1 MIVGV
6 PKEIKNEEYRVGMTP
21 NGVKDFVRAGHTVIV
36 EAGAGVGS
44 GFSDE
49 EYKAAGA
56 ELAPVDD
63 VFARADMIYKVKEPI
78 PVEYQRFKPGQIL
91 YTYLHMAAAY
101 ARELTD
107 AMIAADI
114 RGIAFETVEL
124 PNGAHP
130 LLFPMSEVAGKL
142 AIQAGATHMQKN
154 NGGRGVL
161 LGGVTGVPQAK
172 VVIIGGGTVG
182 TNAAKVA
189 VGIGARTVVIDK
201 SAERLTYLD
210 DIFGGHIETVLS
222 TESAIEAEIA
232 DADLVV
238 GARPAAGW
246 RAGSAP
252 RSRRAMLK
260 NMMPGSVLVDV
271 AIDQGGC
278 FETSKPT
285 THTEPTYVVDG
296 VIHYCVANMP
306 GAVARTSTMALAGAT
321 LPYGLAIAN
330 KGFEKA
336 VADDAALALGVNVYR
351 GKLTIPSVAEAHSL
365 AYTPLADAA
374 QGASRLRPAAHCAAA
389 DRAPMARSGRQGWAC
404 AARRRGESLAGGPR
418 APGGAFASRGAP
430 RARRSRASERMRHGR
445 PAQDRPHLAHRHR
458 RDDRARAHPRA
469 TSAARASARTTCST
483 RSAPRS
489 SR

>member
-6 PKEIKNEEYRVGMTP
+6 PKEIKNEEYRVAMTP
-21 NGVKDFVRAGHTVIV
+21 NGAKDFVRAGHTVVV

-44 GFSDE
+44 GFSDD

-78 PVEYQRFKPGQIL
+78 PVEYDKFKPGQIL

-101 ARELTD
+101 ARQLTD
-107 AMIAADI
+107 GMLAAKI
-114 RGIAFETVEL
+114 RGIAFETVEF

-142 AIQAGATHMQKN
+142 AIQAGATHLQKN

-182 TNAAKVA
+182 ANAAKVA

-210 DIFGGHIETVLS
+210 DIFAGHIETVLS
-222 TESAIEAEIA
+222 TEAAVEAEIA

-238 GARPAAGW
+238 GAVLLPGGAQTPHLIKK
-246 RAGSAP
+246 S
-252 RSRRAMLK
+252 MLK

-336 VADDAALALGVNVYR
+336 VADDAALALGVNIYR
-351 GKLTIPSVAEAHSL
+351 GLLTIPSVATAHGMK
-365 AYTPLADAA
+365 YTPLADA
-374 QGASRLRPAAHCAAA
+374 LK
-389 DRAPMARSGRQGWAC
+389 
-404 AARRRGESLAGGPR
+404 
-418 APGGAFASRGAP
+418 
-430 RARRSRASERMRHGR
+430 
-445 PAQDRPHLAHRHR
+445 
-458 RDDRARAHPRA
+458 
-469 TSAARASARTTCST
+469 SA
-483 RSAPRS
+483 
-489 SR
+489 

>member
-6 PKEIKNEEYRVGMTP
+6 PKEIKNEEYRVSVTP
-21 NGVKDFVRAGHTVIV
+21 NGVKEFVRAGHTVIV

-44 GFSDE
+44 GFTDDQ
-49 EYKAAGA
+49 YKAAGA

-63 VFARADMIYKVKEPI
+63 VFARADMIYKVKEPL
-78 PVEYQRFKPGQIL
+78 PGEYGKFKPGQIL
-91 YTYLHMAAAY
+91 YTYLHLAAAY
-101 ARELTD
+101 ARECTD
-107 AMIAADI
+107 GMLAADI

-142 AIQAGATHMQKN
+142 AIQAGAYALQKN
-154 NGGRGVL
+154 NGGEGVL

-172 VVIIGGGTVG
+172 VVVIGGGTVG

-189 VGIGARTVVIDK
+189 VGMGARTVIMD
-201 SAERLTYLD
+201 SYAPRLTYLD
-210 DIFGGHIETVLS
+210 DVFGGRIETVLS
-222 TESAIEAEIA
+222 TEAAIEEQIL

-238 GARPAAGW
+238 GAVLLPGGAQ
-246 RAGSAP
+246 AP
-252 RSRRAMLK
+252 HLVQKAWLK
-260 NMMPGSVLVDV
+260 SMKPGAVMVDV

-285 THTEPTYVVDG
+285 THSEPTYVVDG

-336 VADDAALALGVNVYR
+336 VADDPALALGVNVYR
-351 GKLTIPSVAEAHSL
+351 GKLTIPSVATAHGL
-365 AYTPLADAA
+365 TYTPLAEA
-374 QGASRLRPAAHCAAA
+374 
-389 DRAPMARSGRQGWAC
+389 MA
-404 AARRRGESLAGGPR
+404 
-418 APGGAFASRGAP
+418 
-430 RARRSRASERMRHGR
+430 
-445 PAQDRPHLAHRHR
+445 
-458 RDDRARAHPRA
+458 
-469 TSAARASARTTCST
+469 
-483 RSAPRS
+483 
-489 SR
+489 

>member
-6 PKEIKNEEYRVGMTP
+6 PKEIKNEEYRVAMTP
-21 NGVKDFVRAGHTVIV
+21 NGVKDFVHAGHTVVV

-44 GFSDE
+44 GFSDD

-63 VFARADMIYKVKEPI
+63 VWARAEMIYKVKEPI
-78 PVEYQRFKPGQIL
+78 PSEYGKFKPGQIL

-114 RGIAFETVEL
+114 RAIAFETVETE
-124 PNGAHP
+124 NRAHP

-142 AIQAGATHMQKN
+142 AIQAGATHLQKN
-154 NGGRGVL
+154 EGGRGVL
-161 LGGVTGVPQAK
+161 LGGVTGVPPAK

-210 DIFGGHIETVLS
+210 DIFGGRIETVLS
-222 TESAIEAEIA
+222 TKSAIEQEIA
-232 DADLVV
+232 DADIVV
-238 GARPAAGW
+238 GGVLLPGGAQ
-246 RAGSAP
+246 AP
-252 RSRRAMLK
+252 HLITKAMLK
-260 NMMPGSVLVDV
+260 NMLPGSVIVDV

-285 THTEPTYVVDG
+285 THTDPTYVVDG

-321 LPYGLAIAN
+321 LPYGLAIAT
-330 KGFEKA
+330 KGFEAA
-336 VADDAALALGVNVYR
+336 VADDAALARGVNVYR
-351 GKLTIPSVAEAHSL
+351 KALTIESVAAAHGL
-365 AYTPLADAA
+365 AHTPLDKA
-374 QGASRLRPAAHCAAA
+374 
-389 DRAPMARSGRQGWAC
+389 
-404 AARRRGESLAGGPR
+404 LA
-418 APGGAFASRGAP
+418 
-430 RARRSRASERMRHGR
+430 
-445 PAQDRPHLAHRHR
+445 
-458 RDDRARAHPRA
+458 
-469 TSAARASARTTCST
+469 
-483 RSAPRS
+483 
-489 SR
+489 

>member
-6 PKEIKNEEYRVGMTP
+6 PKEIKNEEYRVAATP

-44 GFSDE
+44 GFSDD

-56 ELAPVDD
+56 ELAPVAD

-78 PVEYQRFKPGQIL
+78 PSEYDQFRPGQIL

-101 ARELTD
+101 ARQLTD
-107 AMIAADI
+107 AMIKADI
-114 RGIAFETVEL
+114 RAIAFETVEL

-142 AIQAGATHMQKN
+142 AIQAGATHLQKN

-161 LGGVTGVPQAK
+161 LGGVTGVPPAK

-182 TNAAKVA
+182 TNAAKVS
-189 VGIGARTVVIDK
+189 VGIGARTVVMDK

-210 DIFGGHIETVLS
+210 DIFGGRIETVLS
-222 TESAIEAEIA
+222 TEASIEEQIA
-232 DADLVV
+232 DADIVV
-238 GARPAAGW
+238 GGVLLPGGAQ
-246 RAGSAP
+246 AP
-252 RSRRAMLK
+252 HLVKKSQLK
-260 NMMPGSVLVDV
+260 HMKPGSVLVDV

-285 THTEPTYVVDG
+285 THTDPTYVVDG

-321 LPYGLAIAN
+321 LPQGLAIAN
-330 KGFEKA
+330 KGFEQA
-336 VADDAALALGVNVYR
+336 VKDDAALALGVNVYR
-351 GKLTIPSVAEAHSL
+351 GKLTNAATAEAHKMK
-365 AYTPLADAA
+365 YTPLDKV
-374 QGASRLRPAAHCAAA
+374 
-389 DRAPMARSGRQGWAC
+389 
-404 AARRRGESLAGGPR
+404 LA
-418 APGGAFASRGAP
+418 
-430 RARRSRASERMRHGR
+430 
-445 PAQDRPHLAHRHR
+445 
-458 RDDRARAHPRA
+458 
-469 TSAARASARTTCST
+469 
-483 RSAPRS
+483 
-489 SR
+489 

>member
-1 MIVGV
+1 MIVGC

-21 NGVKDFVRAGHTVIV
+21 NGVKDFVRAGHKVIV

-56 ELAPVDD
+56 ELASVDD

-78 PVEYQRFKPGQIL
+78 PVEYDKFRPGQIL

-101 ARELTD
+101 ARQLTD

-114 RGIAFETVEL
+114 RAIAFETVETAT
-124 PNGAHP
+124 GAHP

-142 AIQAGATHMQKN
+142 AIQAGATHLQKN

-182 TNAAKVA
+182 TNAAKVS
-189 VGIGARTVVIDK
+189 VGIGARTIVIDK

-210 DIFGGHIETVLS
+210 DIFGGAIETVLS
-222 TESAIEAEIA
+222 TSAAIEAEIA

-238 GARPAAGW
+238 GGVLLPGGAQ
-246 RAGSAP
+246 AP
-252 RSRRAMLK
+252 HLITKAMLK
-260 NMMPGSVLVDV
+260 HMLPGSVIVDV

-321 LPYGLAIAN
+321 LPFGLAIAN
-330 KGFEKA
+330 KGFEQA
-336 VADDAALALGVNVYR
+336 VLDDAALALGVNVYR
-351 GKLTIPSVAEAHSL
+351 GALTIPSVATAHGL
-365 AYTPLADAA
+365 KYTPLAEALAA
-374 QGASRLRPAAHCAAA
+374 K
-389 DRAPMARSGRQGWAC
+389 
-404 AARRRGESLAGGPR
+404 
-418 APGGAFASRGAP
+418 
-430 RARRSRASERMRHGR
+430 
-445 PAQDRPHLAHRHR
+445 
-458 RDDRARAHPRA
+458 A
-469 TSAARASARTTCST
+469 TA
-483 RSAPRS
+483 
-489 SR
+489 